1 MGHKI
6 DLPGNEA
13 AGGRGSSLWGN
24 LQTVEWDRRQ
34 PAVGRQRPA
43 QPGRCGRRWS
53 CRCAA
58 AQRQAPPRN
67 AATKATQEC
76 IAGFGAFSTQA
87 AVATA
92 SCS

>member
-1 MGHKI
+1 MGPKRNLLLGGS
-6 DLPGNEA
+6 DPRNPVGA
-13 AGGRGSSLWGN
+13 AEGGRAG
-24 LQTVEWDRRQ
+24 
-34 PAVGRQRPA
+34 A
-43 QPGRCGRRWS
+43 
-53 CRCAA
+53 AA